1 MLSQARA
8 VAGPDKCLGFL
19 TPRLRWWG
27 WLGGGGGCGAV
38 FLAWIP
44 LWGKS
49 IFKRN
54 SKLGQPVSSVK

>member
-1 MLSQARA
+1 MS
-8 VAGPDKCLGFL
+8 GFSY
-19 TPRLRWWG
+19 PRLRWWG
-27 WLGGGGGCGAV
+27 WSGGGGGCGAV

-54 SKLGQPVSSVK
+54 SKLGQPQLNDFLADMR